1 MAAQRVADAWWLCRQ
16 CGCGHRRR
24 SLRAEQASG
33 RWHANGRHVE
43 RQRATWPAGHAQGR
57 TASAA
62 PRTPATYMHG
72 APVTPSSPS
81 ASQYVSHA
89 RVFSWL
95 NGLGLA
101 HSHTTLPVP
110 EPERTI
116 MLRRVR
122 FALARDGD
130 VPRQRRYPLVRDIDL
145 PAVGLRC
152 ALPQLRA
159 ARTRRV

>member
-1 MAAQRVADAWWLCRQ
+1 MWRTRGGFVVNANAATGAEAREQSRPRAGGTRTADTSS
-16 CGCGHRRR
+16 GNGPPGH
-24 SLRAEQASG
+24 E
-33 RWHANGRHVE
+33 E
-43 RQRATWPAGHAQGR
+43 GR
-57 TASAA
+57 TAPAA

-72 APVTPSSPS
+72 ASGGDPVTPSS

-89 RVFSWL
+89 RVSGWL

-110 EPERTI
+110 EPERRV

-130 VPRQRRYPLVRDIDL
+130 VPRQRRYPLVCDFDL

-159 ARTRRV
+159 ARTRRL

>member
-1 MAAQRVADAWWLCRQ
+1 MWRTRGGFVVNADAATGAEACEQSRP
-16 CGCGHRRR
+16 
-24 SLRAEQASG
+24 RAGGTRTADTSSG
-33 RWHANGRHVE
+33 NG
-43 RQRATWPAGHAQGR
+43 PPGHAQGR

-72 APVTPSSPS
+72 ASGGDPVTPSS

-89 RVFSWL
+89 RVSGWL

-110 EPERTI
+110 EEPERTV

-130 VPRQRRYPLVRDIDL
+130 VPRQRRYPLVRDTDL
-145 PAVGLRC
+145 PAVGLR
-152 ALPQLRA
+152 LRPSPVA
-159 ARTRRV
+159 SGKDP